1 MPDYIIV
8 QNRGE
13 AQVLEDDLFIH
24 NLIPSHCHPPLGEHD
39 SNLGSIKP
47 IDFTL
52 AIHKETNVMYL
63 VVAIIGTDTRYFVE
77 PDEEIKIGISELN
90 EEVEPEE
97 IDITALDEDNLR
109 FELELKNIGF
119 INCSLKREHVHKLFL
134 KKG

>member
-1 MPDYIIV
+1 
-8 QNRGE
+8 
-13 AQVLEDDLFIH
+13 
-24 NLIPSHCHPPLGEHD
+24 
-39 SNLGSIKP
+39 
-47 IDFTL
+47 
-52 AIHKETNVMYL
+52 MYL